1 MAAFLHFI
9 LVMILTAGF
18 IVGIAVYIIYTR
30 VSKAARHF
38 RDQMDGTANNGHRS
52 KQTRTAHGE
61 IIIDNRTPSEAGRK
75 IFSKD
80 EGEYIDFE
88 EEKNT

>member
-1 MAAFLHFI
+1 MAALLHFI
-9 LVMILTAGF
+9 LVMILTAGI

-30 VSKAARHF
+30 VSQAARNF
-38 RDQMDGTANNGHRS
+38 RNQMGGAANNGRRA
-52 KQTRTAHGE
+52 KQPRTAHGE

-80 EGEYIDFE
+80 EGEYVDFE